1 MENAKIL
8 STKNIITFII
18 IAAIITLSIYSLDIL
33 MMLFGSF
40 VITCAI
46 SPIINKMEKRIPRV
60 WCVTI
65 LLFAMILASFLI
77 IVPLITISAKEAI
90 QLINNFPNIID
101 NIEKFLSFQVFGK
114 SLSSFITFDSLKEAL
129 TQGAQQII
137 GNSIIAG
144 KWVAN
149 FFTTL
154 FAIAIMVFYFAYDEK
169 RLKDKFIEF
178 FPSEHKERALCIFN
192 NIASKVGNY
201 VLAQGI
207 AMVFVGTVT
216 AVGLWA
222 VGLLFHTE
230 THALLL
236 GFLTCIFDI
245 IPVVG
250 PAIAIVIGLLSN
262 LDGGII
268 LVLSIFVVYMIAQW
282 SQNQI
287 LRPIVFGKLLNMH
300 PLMIIISLLIAA
312 RFLGFWG
319 VVLSPAIACAICVLV
334 DELYLNRINSKE
346 QE

>member
-1 MENAKIL
+1 MENVKIL
-8 STKNIITFII
+8 SIKNIITFMII
-18 IAAIITLSIYSLDIL
+18 VAVIVLSIYSLDIL

-90 QLINNFPNIID
+90 QLIGNFPNIID

-114 SLSSFITFDSLKEAL
+114 SLASYITFESIKEPL

-137 GNSIIAG
+137 GNSLVAG

-178 FPSEHKERALCIFN
+178 FPIEHKQRALCIFD

-201 VLAQGI
+201 VFAQGI
-207 AMVFVGTVT
+207 AMVFVGTIT
-216 AVGLWA
+216 AIGLWA
-222 VGLLFHTE
+222 LGLLFHTE

-250 PAIAIVIGLLSN
+250 PAIAIAIGLISN
-262 LDGGII
+262 VDGGII
-268 LVLSIFVVYMIAQW
+268 LVLSVFAVYMIAQW

-300 PLMIIISLLIAA
+300 PLMIIIALLIAA

-334 DELYLNRINSKE
+334 DELYLNKINNRE
-346 QE
+346 